1 MEVFLLTLIKNDHDM
16 ITKSQ
21 IINTLD
27 LLPEKVTIDQVVDHL
42 IYVEKVQK
50 GLDDS
55 INRKTKTKEEAR
67 RKLNKWLK

>member
-50 GLDDS
+50 GLEDS
-55 INRKTKTKEEAR
+55 INRRTKTKEET
-67 RKLNKWLK
+67 RKNLSKWLK